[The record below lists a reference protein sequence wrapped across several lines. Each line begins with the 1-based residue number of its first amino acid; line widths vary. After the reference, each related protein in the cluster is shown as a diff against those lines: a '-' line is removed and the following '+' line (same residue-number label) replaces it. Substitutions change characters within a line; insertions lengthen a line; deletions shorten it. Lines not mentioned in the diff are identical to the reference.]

1 MSKLNLIHES
11 KNNFNLSG
19 ELSRDTVI
27 AYSNIKKIASKG
39 DDCINFNLSGVLR
52 VDTAGLA
59 WLIHILSELRQQGIR
74 LELNNIPVQLQKLM
88 QLGQVSHLFE

>member
-1 MSKLNLIHES
+1 MAKLNLTRNSDAH
-11 KNNFNLSG
+11 FNLSG
-19 ELSRDTVI
+19 EMSRDTVM
-27 AYSNIKKIASKG
+27 AHSNIKKIAAKG
-39 DDCINFNLSGVLR
+39 HDCINFDLSEVLR

-74 LELNNIPVQLQKLM
+74 LELKNIPEQLQNLM

>member
-1 MSKLNLIHES
+1 MATLNLIQKS
-11 KNNFNLSG
+11 NNNFNLSG
-19 ELSRDTVI
+19 EMSRETVMTH
-27 AYSNIKKIASKG
+27 SNIKKIASKA
-39 DDCINFNLSGVLR
+39 DDCINFDLSEVLR

-74 LELNNIPVQLQKLM
+74 LELKNIPEQLQKLM